1 MAGLTKE
8 QKAEKALQALQA
20 KAVELSGL
28 KAEEFALLSAEE
40 QAAHTA
46 KAQKALDAE
55 AAAKAEA
62 GKKPEPEDEVDNS
75 HLIAVTK
82 DGETLDVHPSA
93 LADHKRVGWNEA

>member
-8 QKAEKALQALQA
+8 QKAAKALLE

-40 QAAHTA
+40 QAEHTA
-46 KAQKALDAE
+46 KAQEALDAE

-62 GKKPEPEDEVDNS
+62 GKKPEAEEEVDNS

-82 DGETLDVHPSA
+82 DGETLEVHPSA
-93 LADHKRVGWNEA
+93 LADHKRIGWKEA

>member
-8 QKAEKALQALQA
+8 QKAAKALLE

-40 QAAHTA
+40 QAAYTA
-46 KAQKALDAE
+46 KAQEAIDDAS
-55 AAAKAEA
+55 
-62 GKKPEPEDEVDNS
+62 KKPVDEEVDNY

-82 DGETLDVHPSA
+82 DGETLEVHPSA
-93 LADHKRVGWNEA
+93 LADHKRIGWKEA

>member
-1 MAGLTKE
+1 LTKE
-8 QKAEKALQALQA
+8 QKAAKALLE

-46 KAQKALDAE
+46 KAQEALDAE

-82 DGETLDVHPSA
+82 DGETLEVHPSA
-93 LADHKRVGWNEA
+93 LADHKRIGWKEA

>member
-8 QKAEKALQALQA
+8 QKAAKALLE

-40 QAAHTA
+40 QALHTA
-46 KAQKALDAE
+46 KAQEALDAE
-55 AAAKAEA
+55 ALAKAA
-62 GKKPEPEDEVDNS
+62 AAKKPEPEEDEVDNS

-93 LADHKRVGWNEA
+93 LADHKRVGWKEA

>member
-8 QKAEKALQALQA
+8 QKTAKALLE

-40 QAAHTA
+40 QAVHTA
-46 KAQKALDAE
+46 KAQEAIDE
-55 AAAKAEA
+55 AA
-62 GKKPEPEDEVDNS
+62 KKPVDEEVDNS

-82 DGETLDVHPSA
+82 DGETLMVHPTC
-93 LADHKRVGWNEA
+93 LAAHRLLGWREE